1 MPSARL
7 LKDEAAKCFKCF
19 QERGECPRVRGG
31 APPALWGGRRMEQVI
46 EALELCIRAGLPA
59 MLWGPPGV
67 GKSETV
73 RTLARTKGWG
83 LVVTTFADRNP
94 VDVSGI
100 PIPDPATGRTRY
112 LPPDEYPDPARDGE
126 RGIWFLDEITNA
138 PRDVQTTALRLFLER
153 RLSNYQ
159 VPPGWH
165 LVAAGNRVVDRAG
178 SYQMI
183 SSLANRMVHIPV
195 CCSLPPLELA
205 AEGVAVDFESWLKWA
220 YGRSIREEVIA
231 FLGFRQELLWKP
243 TGQVAYA
250 TPRTWEFTSRVLDA
264 AEGRFVRLA
273 VAGCVGDGPAGE
285 FAEFIRV
292 RKEMPDPDAI
302 LGGRDVA
309 APREPSVCYAV
320 CTALVGRL
328 IALKKKKRG
337 EQLAAAISN
346 LMRWLPRLQREHQI
360 FCLKSA
366 GAAGLMNEIA
376 ADPGF
381 SAFARSQR
389 EVFMDVSP

>member
-1 MPSARL
+1 
-7 LKDEAAKCFKCF
+7 
-19 QERGECPRVRGG
+19 
-31 APPALWGGRRMEQVI
+31 MEEVQ
-46 EALELCIRAGLPA
+46 EALELCLRAGLPA

-67 GKSETV
+67 GKSKTIEM
-73 RTLARTKGWG
+73 LARTKGWG

-100 PIPDPATGRTRY
+100 PVPDPATGRTRY

-138 PRDVQTTALRLFLER
+138 PREVQTTALRLFLER

-159 VPPGWH
+159 VPPGWY

-205 AEGVAVDFESWLKWA
+205 AEGVSVDGEAWRSWA
-220 YGRSIREEVIA
+220 YARGIREEVIA
-231 FLGFRQELLWKP
+231 FLGYRENLLWKP

-250 TPRTWEFTSRVLDA
+250 TPRTWEFVSQILDA

-285 FAEFIRV
+285 FAAFLRA

-302 LGGRDVA
+302 LAGRDV
-309 APREPSVCYAV
+309 PGSSSPDVCWAV

-328 IALKKKKRG
+328 VALKKKKKPDR
-337 EQLAAAISN
+337 LAAAVAN
-346 LMRWLPRLQREHQI
+346 LMRWLPRLPVEFQVL
-360 FCLKSA
+360 CLKEA
-366 GAAGLMNEIA
+366 GRAGLMNEVA

-381 SAFARSQR
+381 RDFARRHR
-389 EVFMDVSP
+389 EVFVDVSA

>member
-1 MPSARL
+1 
-7 LKDEAAKCFKCF
+7 
-19 QERGECPRVRGG
+19 
-31 APPALWGGRRMEQVI
+31 MEQVV
-46 EALELCIRAGLPA
+46 EALELCLRAGLPA

-73 RTLARTKGWG
+73 RALARAKGWG

-112 LPPDEYPDPARDGE
+112 LPPDEYPDPTRDGE
-126 RGIWFLDEITNA
+126 QGIWFLDEITNA

-153 RLSNYQ
+153 RLSNYE

-183 SSLANRMVHIPV
+183 SSLANRIVHIPV

-205 AEGVAVDFESWLKWA
+205 AEGVWVDAEAWRKWA
-220 YGRSIREEVIA
+220 YTHGIREEVIA
-231 FLGFRQELLWKP
+231 FLGYREGEKHSLLWKA

-250 TPRTWEFTSRVLDA
+250 TPRTWEFVSRILDA

-285 FAEFIRV
+285 FAAFLRS
-292 RKEMPDPDAI
+292 RKDMPDPDAI
-302 LGGRDVA
+302 LAGRDVP
-309 APREPSVCYAV
+309 APSGPDVCWAV
-320 CTALVGRL
+320 CAALVGRL
-328 IALKKKKRG
+328 LSLKKKKKPDR
-337 EQLAAAISN
+337 LAAAIGN
-346 LMRWLPRLQREHQI
+346 LMRWLPRLPVAFQVL
-360 FCLKSA
+360 CLKDA
-366 GAAGLMNEIA
+366 GQAGLVNELVV
-376 ADPGF
+376 DPGF
-381 SAFARSQR
+381 RDFAQRHR
-389 EVFMDVSP
+389 EVFADDVSA